1 MVSLLADG
9 QVPPPVERAS
19 LKTQAV
25 DLLRQYIAEGR
36 LPPGTK
42 LVERE
47 VAEALGISRAPARDA
62 LLELEKEG
70 LVVTRSTGRHVIE
83 LSERDIRELYAVRVA
98 LETLA
103 VELAAQHTS
112 PAHQQANRAK
122 LDQMRDAVARH
133 DPAAFTRADIETH
146 TLIWQQADNHHL
158 LRNLQSILGPIF
170 MFVATTLE
178 LHDWGETLAAHTDL
192 ITAINAGDVPAARA
206 SLGRHL
212 DESLRQALH
221 AFHVGN
227 QTTPQ

>member
-1 MVSLLADG
+1 MVSLLAGG
-9 QVPPPVERAS
+9 QAPLPVERAS

-36 LPPGTK
+36 LPSGTK

-103 VELAAQHTS
+103 VELAAEHTS
-112 PAHQQANRAK
+112 PAHQQANLAK
-122 LDQMRDAVARH
+122 LAQMRDAVARR
-133 DPAAFTRADIETH
+133 DAAAFTRADIETH

-192 ITAINAGDVPAARA
+192 MTAINAGDVPAARA
-206 SLGRHL
+206 TLSRHL

-221 AFHVGN
+221 AFHVRQ